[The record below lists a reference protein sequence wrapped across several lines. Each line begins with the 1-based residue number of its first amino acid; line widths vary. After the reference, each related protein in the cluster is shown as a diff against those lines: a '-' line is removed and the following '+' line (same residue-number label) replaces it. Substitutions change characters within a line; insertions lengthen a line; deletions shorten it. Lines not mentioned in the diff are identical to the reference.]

1 MHYVTSSGLI
11 TCLSV
16 EKKTK
21 EQVARDVV
29 KKIHENFLDKYHS
42 SLGDGQVL
50 DVDYFLPFK
59 STYFNILQDYKL
71 LPKETLNT
79 LLKNKNI
86 SFNTDSSKI
95 TTLIQSIANNEDPK
109 KIVEELK
116 KIFVTLGK
124 CE

>member
-1 MHYVTSSGLI
+1 M
-11 TCLSV
+11 
-16 EKKTK
+16 
-21 EQVARDVV
+21 
-29 KKIHENFLDKYHS
+29 
-42 SLGDGQVL
+42 L

-124 CE
+124 GEEGRELRRTLVDFDKFIRKMSISEQNQRNLLSLVGELRSFATIDEWLA